1 MLLDDDVEVGAAE
14 PEGAHAAAAHVVRRL
29 PPRAAGSVLTANGRV
44 SQSTLGLG
52 FAKFRLGGELLRR
65 AATRTILNSPAAP
78 AAALRWPMF
87 DFTEPSAIERG
98 AAPAAP
104 KTAVRLASSE
114 ASPTRVEVPWASTA
128 PGRGGVDPGA
138 LPGALDRELLAHG
151 VGRGDALALA
161 VGGAADA
168 EDDGVD
174 AVAVALG
181 VLEPLEHEQGGALAH
196 DEPVG
201 PGVERPGA
209 GGRERA
215 DLAELHERVHAHVAV
230 QAAGDDGVELV
241 VGEAGDGRVERGQAR
256 GAGGVGGEVHPTQ
269 VEQVRD
275 PAGDDVRE
283 LAGHGVLGD
292 R

>member
-1 MLLDDDVEVGAAE
+1 MLDLTE
-14 PEGAHAAAAHVVRRL
+14 
-29 PPRAAGSVLTANGRV
+29 PRA
-44 SQSTLGLG
+44 
-52 FAKFRLGGELLRR
+52 
-65 AATRTILNSPAAP
+65 I
-78 AAALRWPMF
+78 
-87 DFTEPSAIERG
+87 EPG

-128 PGRGGVDPGA
+128 PRCGGVHPGA
-138 LPGALDRELLAHG
+138 LPGALDREPLAHG

-174 AVAVALG
+174 TVPVSLG
-181 VLEPLEHEQGGALAH
+181 VLEPLEDEQGGAFAH
-196 DEPVG
+196 DEAVG
-201 PGVERPGA
+201 AGVERSGA
-209 GGRERA
+209 CRRERT
-215 DLAELHERVHAHVAV
+215 DLAELHERVHAHVAI
-230 QAAGDDGVELV
+230 QPAGDDGVELV
-241 VGEAGDGRVERGQAR
+241 VGESGDGGVERGQAR
-256 GAGGVGGEVHPTQ
+256 GAGGIGGEVHPTQ

-292 R
+292 REDVVEVAARVSSMIRSAGVGGSVASVADCSSRRASPGTGSACSTGSASRRPGRCPG